1 MWTTQDG
8 TKWTTTANI
17 DFVPHLGVTALV
29 VAGNFIFC
37 GYEGPFPLNPGA
49 AAAAAA
55 GGASSA
61 GAAQGFTTAHGAA
74 AAAAAAGSANGD
86 AAFQG
91 VTVGMIRVLNLVAGE
106 PQKVE
111 VSATVVLATSYS
123 VCTRLQ
129 HAIAC
134 KC

>member
-37 GYEGPFPLNPGA
+37 GYEAPFPLNPGA
-49 AAAAAA
+49 AAAA
-55 GGASSA
+55 GASST
-61 GAAQGFTTAHGAA
+61 GAAQGFTTAHGA

-106 PQKVE
+106 PQQVE
-111 VSATVVLATSYS
+111 VSATV
-123 VCTRLQ
+123 
-129 HAIAC
+129 
-134 KC
+134 